1 MRKLGPLTGGEVHL
15 YIVQLESSENNFAQA
30 FSWLSPDEVERADR
44 FRFERHRSAFV
55 LGRAV
60 LRALV
65 ASYLR
70 IAPEEASFTY
80 GPKGK
85 PALGAVASP
94 LREAADSFHFNV
106 SNSGDLAAY
115 AFTLDCEI
123 GVDIEHRRR
132 LLEIEGIARRF
143 FAPDEVSELMGLPEG
158 ERHEGFFNC
167 WTRKEAYIKAVGDGL
182 SVPLDSFEVTLQPG
196 VAARMIALDGSVAA
210 AQRWTLQAFTPA
222 PDYAGAIAYQDR
234 ERPLTVQPLATV
246 DELLGNIPKV

>member
-1 MRKLGPLTGGEVHL
+1 MRLDGGDVHL
-15 YIVQLESSENNFAQA
+15 WVARLEASEKNFGRA

-60 LRALV
+60 LRALI
-65 ASYLR
+65 AGYLR
-70 IAPEEASFTY
+70 MTPEEASFTY

-85 PALGAVASP
+85 PALAGAELSDT
-94 LREAADSFHFNV
+94 ADSFNCTVDSLRFNV

-115 AFTLDCEI
+115 AFTLGCEI
-123 GVDIEHRRR
+123 GVDVEHRRR

-143 FAPDEVSELMGLPEG
+143 FASDEVTELMALSES
-158 ERHEGFFNC
+158 ERPEGFFNC

-182 SVPLDSFEVTLQPG
+182 SVPLDSFRVTLEPG
-196 VAARMIALDGSVAA
+196 VPARMVSLDGSTAA
-210 AQRWTLQAFTPA
+210 AERWTFHAFSPA

-234 ERPLTVQPLATV
+234 ERPLIVHPLATA
-246 DELLGNIPKV
+246 DELLKRM

>member
-1 MRKLGPLTGGEVHL
+1 MRLDGPDVHL
-15 YIVQLESSENNFAQA
+15 WIARLEASENTFARA

-44 FRFERHRSAFV
+44 FRFEKHRSAFV

-60 LRALV
+60 LRALL

-85 PALGAVASP
+85 PALAGAA
-94 LREAADSFHFNV
+94 LHFNV

-123 GVDIEHRRR
+123 GVDVEHRRR
-132 LLEIEGIARRF
+132 LLEIDGIARRF
-143 FAPDEVSELMGLPEG
+143 FAPDEVTELMALSEV
-158 ERHEGFFNC
+158 ERPDGFFNC

-182 SVPLDSFEVTLQPG
+182 SVPLDSFQVTLQPG
-196 VAARMIALDGSVAA
+196 VPARMVTLDGSTAA
-210 AQRWTLQAFTPA
+210 AERWTLHAFTPA
-222 PDYAGAIAYQDR
+222 PDYAGAIAYRDL
-234 ERPLTVQPLATV
+234 ERPLTVHPLAAV
-246 DELLGNIPKV
+246 DELLERV

>member
-1 MRKLGPLTGGEVHL
+1 MRQLGPLEHPRELGDREVHL
-15 YIVQLESSENNFAQA
+15 WVARLEASESNFAQA

-44 FRFERHRSAFV
+44 FRFEKHRSAFV

-60 LRALV
+60 LRGLV
-65 ASYLR
+65 ASYSR

-85 PALGAVASP
+85 PALAGIDCA
-94 LREAADSFHFNV
+94 LRFNV

-123 GVDIEHRRR
+123 GVDVEHRRR

-143 FAPDEVSELMGLPEG
+143 FAADEVAELMGLPEAA
-158 ERHEGFFNC
+158 RPEGFFNC

-182 SVPLDSFEVTLQPG
+182 SVPLDSFQVTLQPG
-196 VAARMIALDGSVAA
+196 VPAHMVALDGSAA
-210 AQRWTLQAFTPA
+210 AAELWTLHAFTPA
-222 PDYAGAIAYQDR
+222 PDYAGAIAYPDR
-234 ERPLTVQPLATV
+234 PRLLTVHALWTV
-246 DELLGNIPKV
+246 DELLNGS

>member
-1 MRKLGPLTGGEVHL
+1 MREPGLPIGRD
-15 YIVQLESSENNFAQA
+15 VQLWIVRLEASENTFSRG

-44 FRFERHRSAFV
+44 FRFDRHRRAFV
-55 LGRAV
+55 LGRAA

-65 ASYLR
+65 ATYLR
-70 IAPEEASFTY
+70 IEPHEASFTY
-80 GPKGK
+80 GLKGK
-85 PALGAVASP
+85 PALALVPCP
-94 LREAADSFHFNV
+94 LSFNV

-123 GVDIEHRRR
+123 GVDVEHRRR

-143 FAPDEVSELMGLPEG
+143 FASDEVSALMALSEG
-158 ERHEGFFNC
+158 ERPEGFFNC

-196 VAARMIALDGSVAA
+196 VPARMVSLDGSAA
-210 AQRWTLQAFTPA
+210 AAERWTLHTFTPA

-234 ERPLTVQPLATV
+234 ERPLISHALVTV
-246 DELLGNIPKV
+246 DKLLDLL

>member
-1 MRKLGPLTGGEVHL
+1 MRQLGPLTGREVHL
-15 YIVQLESSENNFAQA
+15 YTVRLESSENNFARA

-44 FRFERHRSAFV
+44 FRFEKHRRAFV

-60 LRALV
+60 LRALL
-65 ASYLR
+65 ATYLH

-85 PALGAVASP
+85 PALVGTRA
-94 LREAADSFHFNV
+94 LRGSAESLRFNV

-123 GVDIEHRRR
+123 GVDIEHDRR
-132 LLEIEGIARRF
+132 LVEIEGIARRF
-143 FAPDEVSELMGLPEG
+143 FASDEVTQLMGLSEAA
-158 ERHEGFFNC
+158 RHEGFFNC

-182 SVPLDSFEVTLQPG
+182 SVPLDSFQVTLQPG
-196 VAARMIALDGSVAA
+196 VPARMVELDGSNAA
-210 AQRWTLQAFTPA
+210 AEQWTLHAFTPA
-222 PDYAGAIAYQDR
+222 PEYAGAIAYEDL

-246 DELLGNIPKV
+246 DELLEGS

>member
-1 MRKLGPLTGGEVHL
+1 MRQLHPLELGGRDVHL
-15 YIVQLESSENNFAQA
+15 WVARLEASEDTFGRA

-44 FRFERHRSAFV
+44 FRFDRHRRAFV

-70 IAPEEASFTY
+70 IAPSEASFTY
-80 GPKGK
+80 GSKGK
-85 PALGAVASP
+85 PALGDGDGP
-94 LREAADSFHFNV
+94 LRLNV

-123 GVDIEHRRR
+123 GVDVEHRRR
-132 LLEIEGIARRF
+132 LVEIEGIARRF
-143 FAPDEVSELMGLPEG
+143 FAPAEVVELMGLPEG
-158 ERHEGFFNC
+158 ERHQGFFNC

-182 SVPLDSFEVTLQPG
+182 SVPLDSFQVTLQPG
-196 VAARMIALDGSVAA
+196 VPARMVALDGSGAA
-210 AQRWTLQAFTPA
+210 AERWTLHAFTPA

-246 DELLGNIPKV
+246 DELLERP

>member
-1 MRKLGPLTGGEVHL
+1 MRQLQPVELGGRD
-15 YIVQLESSENNFAQA
+15 IQLWVARLEASEDAFGRA

-44 FRFERHRSAFV
+44 FRFDRHRRAFV

-80 GPKGK
+80 GLKGK
-85 PALGAVASP
+85 PALGDAGGP
-94 LREAADSFHFNV
+94 LSFNV

-123 GVDIEHRRR
+123 GVDVEHRRR
-132 LLEIEGIARRF
+132 LVEIEGIARRF
-143 FAPDEVSELMGLPEG
+143 FAPDEVTELMGLSEG
-158 ERHEGFFNC
+158 ERHQGFFNC

-182 SVPLDSFEVTLQPG
+182 SVPLDSFQVTLQPG
-196 VAARMIALDGSVAA
+196 VPARMVALDGSSAA
-210 AQRWTLQAFTPA
+210 AERWTLHTFTPA
-222 PDYAGAIAYQDR
+222 PDYAGAIAYRDR
-234 ERPLTVQPLATV
+234 ERPLTVQPLATA
-246 DELLGNIPKV
+246 DELIERR